1 MNLILLPETLAIA
14 KLPPTAVI
22 PTWALQGPFFSITQ
36 TADELSIVTLEE
48 HIPLTVGANKGWRA
62 FQVQGPIDF
71 SAVGVLNSL
80 TAPLAEAG
88 ISIFTISTYDT
99 DYVLVKE
106 EVRKQATK
114 VLLAA
119 GHQVRL

>member
-1 MNLILLPETLAIA
+1 MNLILLPETFAIA
-14 KLPPTAVI
+14 KLPPTATI
-22 PTWALQGPFFSITQ
+22 PTWALQGPFFSITH
-36 TADELSIVTLEE
+36 TTDELSIVTLEE
-48 HIPLTVGANKGWRA
+48 RIPLTVGANKGWRV

-80 TAPLAEAG
+80 AAPLAEEG

-106 EVRKQATK
+106 EVIKQATE

>member
-1 MNLILLPETLAIA
+1 MNLILLPETFAIA
-14 KLPPTAVI
+14 KLPPTATI
-22 PTWALQGPFFSITQ
+22 PPWALQGTFFSITH

-48 HIPLTVGANKGWRA
+48 HIPFTVGANKGWRV

-80 TAPLAEAG
+80 AAPLAEEG

-106 EVRKQATK
+106 EVIKQATE